1 MSSTPHSL
9 PGAVKAVIFNDRGE
23 LLLQKRDDRP
33 GIMEPGLW
41 GYFGGML
48 EPGETAVEA
57 LRRELAEE
65 LGNSVGEVEGELFR
79 TAHDTY
85 GILNIAYALR
95 CTAPGESFQLG
106 EGQDYRWFRADELAG
121 LRLSRLV
128 YRHLSPLFSLL
139 ARGDPACADRCE
151 QALLERLQLR
161 KKSNRVY
168 YSAQTP
174 AALGLQD
181 MLMLKELAHY
191 RGLPVVRV
199 CLHRDDAEPIHEML
213 MAHTRPQV
221 VGPLKQNKSSL
232 SYHMLAGE
240 AEISLHDDG
249 GAILSTVRLDSDDAS
264 AARFA
269 RLQASTFRTFR
280 TLSPY
285 AVFLEVAGGPFE
297 DQDTIWMNRGVK
309 P

>member
-1 MSSTPHSL
+1 MPFTTQPL
-9 PGAVKAVIFNDRGE
+9 PCAVKAVIFNDRGE

-33 GIMEPGLW
+33 GIMERGLW

-48 EPGETAVEA
+48 EAGETAADA

-65 LGNSVGEVEGELFR
+65 LSSSVGEVEGELFR
-79 TAHDTY
+79 TDHDTY

-95 CTAPGESFQLG
+95 CTTPSEGFFLG
-106 EGQDYRWFRADELAG
+106 EGQEYRWFRADELAS
-121 LRLSRLV
+121 LRLSRLI
-128 YRHLSPLFSLL
+128 YRHLSPLFGLL
-139 ARGDPACADRCE
+139 TRSDPTCIDRFE

-161 KKSNRVY
+161 KKSDRVY
-168 YSAQTP
+168 YAAQTP
-174 AALGLQD
+174 AAMGLQD
-181 MLMLKELAHY
+181 MLMLKELANC

-213 MAHTRPQV
+213 MAHTRPQA

-232 SYHMLAGE
+232 SYHMLVGA
-240 AEISLHDDG
+240 AEIRLHDDS
-249 GAILSTVRLDSDDAS
+249 GAILSITRLDSDDPS
-264 AARFA
+264 AAQFA

-285 AVFLEVAGGPFE
+285 AVFLEIAGGPFE
-297 DQDTIWMNRGVK
+297 DQDTIWMNQGVK